1 MVQRHQV
8 DGATTA
14 TSDDAGPT
22 ALRIGLG
29 SQLRRRRE
37 RAGISREVAGEAL
50 RASPAKISRLE
61 LGRVGFKERDV
72 LDLLTLYGVTD
83 DTERT
88 QFLALARRANAPGWW
103 HRYSDL
109 LPGWFETYLGL
120 EQASTMIRTYE
131 LQFVPGLLQTR
142 EYARAVTL
150 LGHEDAEDVER
161 RVELRLRRQEVLTAP
176 GAPTLWAVI
185 DEAALRRSLNGPEL
199 LRAQLDHLLA
209 MNELPNVSVQIAPL
223 SFGGHAAAGGPFSI
237 LRFAEPDLPD
247 IVYLEQLDQR
257 VDALCEPPQSFTYGG
272 VLAHVLSYGAVRRE
286 ALAGVLAE
294 LGAAVP
300 SSGDPIEWE
309 AGR

>member
-1 MVQRHQV
+1 VNVVQRHQV
-8 DGATTA
+8 DGTTA
-14 TSDDAGPT
+14 ATSEDAGPT

-29 SQLRRRRE
+29 SELRRRRE

-83 DTERT
+83 ETERT

-150 LGHEDAEDVER
+150 LGHEDLEDVER

-247 IVYLEQLDQR
+247 IVYLEQLTS
-257 VDALCEPPQSFTYGG
+257 ALYLDKRSDVEHYALVMDRLCAHIEPPDRT
-272 VLAHVLSYGAVRRE
+272 
-286 ALAGVLAE
+286 
-294 LGAAVP
+294 AAIIDAIR
-300 SSGDPIEWE
+300 SSI
-309 AGR
+309 